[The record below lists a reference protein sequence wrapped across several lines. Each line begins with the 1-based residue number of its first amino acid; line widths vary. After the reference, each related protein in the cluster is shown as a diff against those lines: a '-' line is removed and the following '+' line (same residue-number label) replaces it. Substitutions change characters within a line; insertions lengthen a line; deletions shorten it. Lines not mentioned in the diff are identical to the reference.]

1 MKNMEIALAKIEK
14 CNNKNDKMIIYQNYM
29 KTAPF
34 EDYTKLFN
42 YEENN
47 ESDDDL
53 NEY

>member
-1 MKNMEIALAKIEK
+1 MKNMEIAMAKIEK
-14 CNNKNDKMIIYQNYM
+14 CTNKNDKMIIYQNYM